1 MTQVKQVN
9 ELTKNDFNK
18 SVAHSKVKRG
28 FFSYAEYCAMLSQKS
43 DLQLKISELTADNV
57 NRYIADNKLNTESLV
72 LFIRESAVVF
82 MLEVNKKVIY
92 KFNSNVFYADKFIAD
107 NKNWQVI
114 TADNINVI
122 TRNRDSNVDKI
133 GASYGFNIK

>member
-9 ELTKNDFNK
+9 QLTKSDFNK
-18 SVAHSKVKRG
+18 SVAHNLIKRG
-28 FFSYAEYCAMLSQKS
+28 FFSYAEYINILSGG
-43 DLQLKISELTADNV
+43 
-57 NRYIADNKLNTESLV
+57 ADNKLKINKSTADNIARFITDKKLKTESLI

-82 MLEVNKKVIY
+82 ILDTSNKTIY

-107 NKNWQVI
+107 NNDWQAVVV
-114 TADNINVI
+114 DNINDLKV
-122 TRNRDSNVDKI
+122 NRATNVDTI